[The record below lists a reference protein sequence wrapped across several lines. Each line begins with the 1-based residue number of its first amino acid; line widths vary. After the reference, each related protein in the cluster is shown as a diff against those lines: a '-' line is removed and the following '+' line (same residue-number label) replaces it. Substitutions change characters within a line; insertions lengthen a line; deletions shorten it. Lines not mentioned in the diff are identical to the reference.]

1 MNATNT
7 AAVAATFRV
16 APRYAFHSQL
26 TSQPHAHLDIA
37 VDASDSQPPRFDG
50 KVRDVPLVRDLLASL
65 LAVQHSDYRYKGRD
79 RAAYLAYLLKQGK
92 KANKDIWL
100 AQKGFLESQF
110 REQQVVRELDPLCT
124 VQADGVSWEV
134 FSKDES
140 SYARLH
146 LSNDAF
152 EKVDA
157 SPGTALMAWPEAMR
171 AETLEA
177 LPGYQ
182 PLQLSIRSAAAS
194 KQQPVT
200 TGYDVNSSWLRGFLQ
215 VQSAAT
221 MADEAPCVL
230 APIDLYNVLLQL
242 RMRKAKTPPRGL
254 RLELIPGQKPRIAIE
269 PWEMVLE
276 AHGAPYAGKVAR
288 VIRMYGRQR
297 LLLLQR
303 LLPHAQRVEV
313 RALGAG
319 LPSFFVL
326 HCGPATLTLAMS
338 GWSEAGWAASA
349 GFDRL
354 MPAESPSALS
364 KDLSKRLQKEGPQT
378 LASLVKGSDDK
389 AQVRQ
394 ALQTLCLRGQAVF
407 DVATQRYQWRPLF
420 EAPVGDDVVKFGSAR
435 EAAAHRLLAFGNAVR
450 ITKLHQQDATMEI
463 CGEVDDRA
471 AHRVYAPR
479 FVMDGEGKA
488 SEAFCTCPTYR
499 RAGMREGPCEHM
511 LALRIAFARQREEQE
526 RSRDTPEGRAQI
538 RAETRT
544 LMRRDEDGRP
554 VLFRISLD
562 GNVVRVRRQEPNDV
576 SGGTELARHQR
587 IGFDSADEARDAYF
601 QRLDALSKQGF
612 VDGEGPLG

>member
-1 MNATNT
+1 MTT
-7 AAVAATFRV
+7 TAVAATFRV
-16 APRYAFHSQL
+16 APRYAFHSQMV
-26 TSQPHAHLDIA
+26 TEPHARLDIA
-37 VDASDSQPPRFDG
+37 VDATTTNPPRFAG
-50 KVRDVPLVRDLLASL
+50 KVKDVPLVRDLLASL

-110 REQQVVRELDPLCT
+110 REQQVIRELDPLCT
-124 VQADGVSWEV
+124 VHDDGVSWEV

-146 LSNDAF
+146 LSNAAF
-152 EKVDA
+152 DGVEA
-157 SPGTALMAWPEAMR
+157 NSGTALMAWPEAMR

-182 PLQLSIRSAAAS
+182 PLHLNIGSAGVG
-194 KQQPVT
+194 KQMPIST
-200 TGYDVNSSWLRGFLQ
+200 AYDVNSSWLRGFLQ

-254 RLELIPGQKPRIAIE
+254 RLELIPGQRPRVAIE
-269 PWEMVLE
+269 PWEVVLE
-276 AHGAPYAGKVAR
+276 AHGEPYAGKTAR

-349 GFDRL
+349 CFDRL
-354 MPAESPSALS
+354 MPAEGPSVLG
-364 KDLSKRLQKEGPQT
+364 KELSKRLQKDGPQP
-378 LASLVKGSDDK
+378 LSSLVKGNDNRTQTR
-389 AQVRQ
+389 A

-420 EAPVGDDVVKFGSAR
+420 AEPVGDDVVKFGSAR
-435 EAAAHRLLAFGNAVR
+435 EEAAHRLLALSNAVR
-450 ITKLHQQDATMEI
+450 LTKLHQQESTIEV

-479 FVMDGEGKA
+479 FVMDAEGKA
-488 SEAFCTCPTYR
+488 SEAFCTCPAYR

-511 LALRIAFARQREEQE
+511 LAIRVAFARQREEQE
-526 RSRDTPEGRAQI
+526 QRRGTVVGRAQI
-538 RAETRT
+538 HAETRT
-544 LMRRDEDGRP
+544 LMRRDDEGRP

-562 GNVVRVRRQEPNDV
+562 GNVVRVRRQEPADAL
-576 SGGTELARHQR
+576 SGTELARHQR

-601 QRLDALSKQGF
+601 QRLDALSNQGF